1 MSPSAWVLGGLLGA
15 GDGPAGPEAWLSQR
29 PEGKGIG
36 PRDGH
41 VQGQLCQQGGLQG
54 PNERGVC
61 TTSVLQGLGSH
72 RGRQAVGET
81 ARSARYKACSVA
93 AWQVDREG
101 TGGTDGAEGTT

>member
-1 MSPSAWVLGGLLGA
+1 MLRQAPR
-15 GDGPAGPEAWLSQR
+15 AWLSQR
-29 PEGKGIG
+29 PEGKGTG

-41 VQGQLCQQGGLQG
+41 VQGQLCQRGG
-54 PNERGVC
+54 
-61 TTSVLQGLGSH
+61 LQGLGSH

-101 TGGTDGAEGTT
+101 TGGPDGAKGTT